1 MKNTKKK
8 NNIKARTLIN
18 EYPIRVGDRFYLN
31 SHTVRKGL
39 DLPDFQIVTWIKGEF
54 FGVKYENR
62 GIGNIE
68 RIMGISVLDDSNRNP
83 KRTDPSWI
91 FV

>member
-8 NNIKARTLIN
+8 SNTKARTLTN
-18 EYPIRVGDRFYLN
+18 EYSINVGDRFYLN

-62 GIGNIE
+62 AIGNLE
-68 RIMGISVLDDSNRNP
+68 RIMGI
-83 KRTDPSWI
+83 T
-91 FV
+91 